1 MQRKICTL
9 HICHLTPFTDLQF
22 HLNPNRGIQTH
33 HQEHQNLG
41 AEFSISSKK
50 HQFLKHQRRGGQQ
63 SPTIGEKSECER
75 NFNIASKTACRGF
88 KSFCPCHRHG
98 SLQTPTFR
106 RLRAFSMPKSSEWT
120 RSIDTGFPW
129 QNPPN
134 APIFVN
140 IPTTAVWYIIKKAS
154 ANFRKRTVLYCVP
167 RRGLTEKKNASFLFN
182 LVVMITDDLLDCG
195 GQVW

>member
-1 MQRKICTL
+1 MKGFSIV
-9 HICHLTPFTDLQF
+9 PFSLFNATQILSIANLPYCSPDRSTIPIR
-22 HLNPNRGIQTH
+22 NPNRGIPIH
-33 HQEHQNLG
+33 HQEHQNSG

-50 HQFLKHQRRGGQQ
+50 HQFFNHQRRGQQ
-63 SPTIGEKSECER
+63 QIPKIGEKSERER
-75 NFNIASKTACRGF
+75 KFNIVSKTACRGF

-140 IPTTAVWYIIKKAS
+140 IPTVAVWYIIKKAS
-154 ANFRKRTVLYCVP
+154 ANFRKRTVLYRVP
-167 RRGLTEKKNASFLFN
+167 RMGKWRRQFMHLFCS
-182 LVVMITDDLLDCG
+182 TLL
-195 GQVW
+195 